1 MPREHP
7 LAGVER
13 ELKVGPRR
21 RLDLIEEVDADVRA
35 LQGELER
42 RGRTP
47 DEALEEALRQLVP
60 AEDALEQ
67 LEARHGSRLQ
77 RRILAARW
85 LDLAVRLGVGAAA
98 TLAGLAAITIAEPG
112 PEGPSATLVWSQVIL
127 IALLA
132 ANAAWAGARLWIH
145 GDLRSGERRLLWT
158 RHGGLIVAAVAL
170 AALGAAWE
178 GYSAF
183 AATDPG
189 TISSLFAW
197 AVVQKVA
204 HVAAIG
210 LATAI
215 FGLFGWLA
223 ITPRMITDE
232 EVERRIARFF
242 ARGRP
247 PLTLQPTKPPVHQ
260 PNGGSTCP

>member
-13 ELKVGPRR
+13 ELKVGPRH

-35 LQGELER
+35 LQAELER

-47 DEALEEALRQLVP
+47 AEARQEALRQLVP
-60 AEDALEQ
+60 AEDALDQ
-67 LEARHGSRLQ
+67 LEARHGSQLQ
-77 RRILAARW
+77 RRIRTAGW
-85 LDLAVRLGVGAAA
+85 LDLAVRLGVGTAA
-98 TLAGLAAITIAEPG
+98 TLAGLAAITIASPG
-112 PEGPSATLVWSQVIL
+112 PDGPSAALVWSQVIL

-132 ANAAWAGARLWIH
+132 ANVAWAGARLWIH
-145 GDLRSGERRLLWT
+145 GDPRSNERRLLWT
-158 RHGGLIVAAVAL
+158 RQGGLIVAAVAL
-170 AALGAAWE
+170 AALGAVWE
-178 GYSAF
+178 GQVAVTT
-183 AATDPG
+183 TDPAA
-189 TISSLFAW
+189 ISSLSAW

-204 HVAAIG
+204 HVVAIG

-223 ITPRMITDE
+223 ITPRMIADE

-242 ARGRP
+242 ARARP
-247 PLTLQPTKPPVHQ
+247 PLTLQPQTPSVHQ
-260 PNGGSTCP
+260 PNGGRTCP

>member
-35 LQGELER
+35 LQAELER

-47 DEALEEALRQLVP
+47 AEARHEALRRLVP
-60 AEDALEQ
+60 DGEVLDQ

-77 RRILAARW
+77 RRMRAAGW
-85 LDLAVRLGVGAAA
+85 LDLAVRLGVGTVA
-98 TLAGLAAITIAEPG
+98 TLTGLAAVRITAAG
-112 PEGPSATLVWSQVIL
+112 PDGPSTALAWSQVVL

-132 ANAAWAGARLWIH
+132 ANVAWAAARLWIQA
-145 GDLRSGERRLLWT
+145 DLRSSGRRLLWA
-158 RHGGLIVAAVAL
+158 RQGGLIVVAVAL
-170 AALGAAWE
+170 GALGAAWE

-183 AATDPG
+183 AAPDPA
-189 TISSLFAW
+189 TISSLAAW
-197 AVVQKVA
+197 GVIRRVA
-204 HVAAIG
+204 HVAAIT

-223 ITPRMITDE
+223 ITPRMISDE

-242 ARGRP
+242 ARARP
-247 PLTLQPTKPPVHQ
+247 SLELQPQTPSVHT
-260 PNGGSTCP
+260 PTGG

>member
-13 ELKVGPRR
+13 ELRVGPRH
-21 RLDLIEEVDADVRA
+21 RLELIEEVDADVRA
-35 LQGELER
+35 LQAELER

-47 DEALEEALRQLVP
+47 AEARREALRQLVP
-60 AEDALEQ
+60 ADDALEQ

-77 RRILAARW
+77 RRIRAARW
-85 LDLAVRLGVGAAA
+85 MDLAVRLGVGAAA
-98 TLAGLAAITIAEPG
+98 TLAGLAAITVAAPG
-112 PEGPSATLVWSQVIL
+112 PDGPPAALVWSQVML

-132 ANAAWAGARLWIH
+132 ANVAWTGARLWIH

-158 RHGGLIVAAVAL
+158 RQGGLIVAAVAL

-178 GYSAF
+178 GQVAF
-183 AATDPG
+183 ATTDPA
-189 TISSLFAW
+189 TISSLAAW

-204 HVAAIG
+204 HVVAIG

-223 ITPRMITDE
+223 ITPRMITDD

-242 ARGRP
+242 ARARP
-247 PLTLQPTKPPVHQ
+247 PLTLQPRTSSSHR
-260 PNGGSTCP
+260 PNGGRTCP